1 MAMSSETT
9 DLAAG
14 SEPLAGNGLP
24 RVRGGLA
31 AGSGWL
37 LASSLAV
44 VAVFLSGCGNGL
56 VPVDGKVLLDGEPI
70 AGATV
75 SFLPEQGSAAARPA
89 NGKTDAAG
97 LFRLRVPGMGEGA
110 FPGRYRVAVMLMKQE
125 PLKAAKPAK
134 GPAASAGEEGDGG
147 SQATAVMTPV
157 EYIIPAAYGSIED
170 SGLSA
175 TVTGKTSGL
184 MFELSR
190 SFGSEK
196 KQQKQ

>member
-1 MAMSSETT
+1 MAMSSETS
-9 DLAAG
+9 DSAAVSGALAAT
-14 SEPLAGNGLP
+14 GLS
-24 RVRGGLA
+24 RAHGGLV
-31 AGSGWL
+31 AGSACL
-37 LASSLAV
+37 LAASLAN

-75 SFLPEQGSAAARPA
+75 SFLPEQGSGEARPA

-97 LFRLRVPGMGEGA
+97 VFRLRVPGMGEGA

-125 PLKAAKPAK
+125 PLQAAKPAK
-134 GPAASAGEEGDGG
+134 GPVASAGEEGDAG

-157 EYIIPAAYGSIED
+157 EYIVPAAYGSIEE

-190 SFGSEK
+190 SFGSENK
-196 KQQKQ
+196 KQKQ